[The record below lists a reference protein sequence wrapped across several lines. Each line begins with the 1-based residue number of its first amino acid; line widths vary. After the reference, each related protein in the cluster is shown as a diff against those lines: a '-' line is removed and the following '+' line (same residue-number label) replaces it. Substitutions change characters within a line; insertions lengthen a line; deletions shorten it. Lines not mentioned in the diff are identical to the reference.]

1 MHNLNKIIPSPIR
14 GKISCIAISVSPSPL
29 VSYLTTHVPSL
40 SEVPCV
46 ISKTVALDQR
56 PSLQDFANTKLPI
69 FKLLKAGS
77 LNI

>member
-1 MHNLNKIIPSPIR
+1 MHLNKKTIPSPIK

-46 ISKTVALDQR
+46 KSKTVALDQR
-56 PSLQDFANTKLPI
+56 PSL
-69 FKLLKAGS
+69 
-77 LNI
+77 